1 MQDDFTEFD
10 LLQKIIKNKSPEELL
25 QILIKE
31 VYWIRYT
38 LDKLENSNLFMEK
51 KPDEDNL

>member
-1 MQDDFTEFD
+1 MPDDFTEFD

-51 KPDEDNL
+51 KPDENNL